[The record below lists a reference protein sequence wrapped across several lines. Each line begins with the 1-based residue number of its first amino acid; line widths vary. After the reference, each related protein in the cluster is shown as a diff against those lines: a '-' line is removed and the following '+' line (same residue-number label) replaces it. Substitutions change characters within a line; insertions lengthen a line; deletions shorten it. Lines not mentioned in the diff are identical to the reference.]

1 MKQNKGN
8 NENENKNPLPF
19 TFTYTAHLYEKEEVR
34 KSLQTAIIKNNT
46 SDKSSSNFNEI
57 LFWAFEYY
65 TSGYEEECFEFIFQ
79 IFYDFFAIQNPKLE
93 SYIQKKY
100 TIWKTLDN
108 KHSDEALS
116 LVITILKNLTSR
128 NITAYSFIVR
138 HYFEKQKSKRA
149 SQPIPPTKKEIPP
162 ESQPSYFEFLS
173 TITTQELKN
182 LIQSIEN
189 FNIQQIVYNLVLCKN
204 TDSVYITLI
213 KYYASKNK
221 VAKKQSL
228 KTKDILKTINEQPY
242 KNINHIIITII
253 LHMKADEENIN
264 TNKQYKKNTI
274 KELEYIKNTFFSPP
288 KLIRKTLE
296 EKRHYGVDLIIGYNL
311 PRFSIP
317 RDEND
322 TLMNYIYH
330 WEYYAYNCPLWKSRI
345 EKYQGTPNK
354 KTRTIAFPTEEQEEQ
369 FYEKYDYN
377 HDEET
382 FETQNKS
389 VSVEMERSS
398 LVNYISTL
406 FSKEQ
411 LKVLL
416 L

>member
-1 MKQNKGN
+1 MLK
-8 NENENKNPLPF
+8 ENKTNPPF

-34 KSLQTAIIKNNT
+34 KSLQTAIIKNNSNT
-46 SDKSSSNFNEI
+46 NIKYSSDFNEI

-65 TSGYEEECFEFIFQ
+65 TSGYEDECFEFIFQ

-100 TIWKTLDN
+100 TTWKTLDN

-116 LVITILKNLTSR
+116 LVITTLKNLTKR
-128 NITAYSFIVR
+128 NINAYSFIVR
-138 HYFEKQKSKRA
+138 HYFEKQKNKKTSPPIP
-149 SQPIPPTKKEIPP
+149 PIPPTEKEGPV
-162 ESQPSYFEFLS
+162 ETSYFEFLS
-173 TITTQELKN
+173 TIKTQKLKN
-182 LIQSIEN
+182 LIISIEN
-189 FNIQQIVYNLVLCKN
+189 FNIRQIVYNLVLCKN
-204 TDSVYITLI
+204 PNTVYTTLI
-213 KYYASKNK
+213 KYYASKNRI
-221 VAKKQSL
+221 AKKQSL
-228 KTKDILKTINEQPY
+228 KTNDILKLIKEQPY
-242 KNINHIIITII
+242 TNINHIIITFI

-274 KELEYIKNTFFSPP
+274 KELEYVKNIFFTPA

-296 EKRHYGVDLIIGYNL
+296 EKRHYCVDPNIGYNL
-311 PRFSIP
+311 PRFSTP

-345 EKYQGTPNK
+345 EKYQGKPNK
-354 KTRTIAFPTEEQEEQ
+354 KTRTIEFPTEEQEEQ
-369 FYEKYDYN
+369 FYENYDYN
-377 HDEET
+377 HDEES

-389 VSVEMERSS
+389 VSVEMKKST
-398 LVNYISTL
+398 LVNYISTI

>member
-1 MKQNKGN
+1 MKQNKEN
-8 NENENKNPLPF
+8 KENENKNSLPF

-100 TIWKTLDN
+100 TSWKTLDN
-108 KHSDEALS
+108 KRSDEALS
-116 LVITILKNLTSR
+116 LVITILKNLTKR

-138 HYFEKQKSKRA
+138 HYFEKQKNKKISP
-149 SQPIPPTKKEIPP
+149 PIPTTEKESPT
-162 ESQPSYFEFLS
+162 ESQTSYFEFLS
-173 TITTQELKN
+173 TIKTQELKN

-189 FNIQQIVYNLVLCKN
+189 FNIQKIVYNLVLCKN
-204 TDSVYITLI
+204 TNTIYTTLI
-213 KYYASKNK
+213 KYYALKNRIT
-221 VAKKQSL
+221 KKQSL
-228 KTKDILKTINEQPY
+228 KTKDILETIKGQPY
-242 KNINHIIITII
+242 TNINHIIITII
-253 LHMKADEENIN
+253 LHMEANEENIN
-264 TNKQYKKNTI
+264 TNKQYKKNTS
-274 KELEYIKNTFFSPP
+274 KELEYIKKTFFTPA

-296 EKRHYGVDLIIGYNL
+296 EKRHYGVDPIIGYKL
-311 PRFSIP
+311 PRFSTP

-345 EKYQGTPNK
+345 EKCDGKPNK
-354 KTRTIAFPTEEQEEQ
+354 KTRTIEFPTEEQEEK

-389 VSVEMERSS
+389 VSTEMEHSS
-398 LVNYISTL
+398 LVNYISML